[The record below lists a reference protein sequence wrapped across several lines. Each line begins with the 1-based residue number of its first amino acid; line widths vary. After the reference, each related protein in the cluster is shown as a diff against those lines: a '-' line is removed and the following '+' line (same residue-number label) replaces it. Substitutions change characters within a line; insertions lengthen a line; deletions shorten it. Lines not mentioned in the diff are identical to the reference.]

1 MPFGDAKE
9 AVMLI
14 ITTICNRMKPGL
26 RGIADT

>member
-14 ITTICNRMKPGL
+14 ITNMCNRMKPGL
-26 RGIADT
+26 RIADT